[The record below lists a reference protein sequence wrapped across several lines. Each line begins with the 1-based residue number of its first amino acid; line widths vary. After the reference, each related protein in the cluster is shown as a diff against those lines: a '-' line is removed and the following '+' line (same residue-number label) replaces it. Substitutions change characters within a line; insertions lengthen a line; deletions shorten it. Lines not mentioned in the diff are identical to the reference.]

1 MNPQPDPYIGQL
13 ISVLFFMAVLYFTF
27 KSYHS
32 SDSSNMPS
40 DLFTIGY
47 IEESTNVPVVNVK
60 TEPQIKV
67 EPVVKIIQ
75 NEQKKLPPEAN
86 AIYTDCVDALRALGM
101 KKTEA
106 VKRTKDIFTNLD
118 NPPTTVQGFL
128 MIALRNK

>member
-1 MNPQPDPYIGQL
+1 
-13 ISVLFFMAVLYFTF
+13 MAVLYFTF
-27 KSYHS
+27 KAYHS
-32 SDSSNMPS
+32 SDSSNIPS

-106 VKRTKDIFTNLD
+106 VKRTKDIFTDLD
-118 NPPTTVQGFL
+118 NPPATVQGFL